1 MEKMKTGRKS
11 LRTTLFSALTAVI
24 IVLVLGFNLIS
35 NYFSIQKGLYVDLTP
50 EGLYSLTDAMV
61 RECSFVDDLDD
72 GDKQVEIIFCADPDV
87 LIGAQLL
94 RPIYF
99 MALQLQER
107 FDNIEVKT
115 VNPEY
120 DPTSVAVFKPTSLS
134 KIEIGDIIISYGGR
148 YRIQKPAS
156 FWSSGSDN
164 SITHYNGEYIM
175 ASCLMSVTAKN
186 RPVAYF
192 VTNHGETYY
201 DPENPSREENHY
213 AQALYD
219 LITGRGLEVKTLDLL
234 ASGGVP
240 EDCMLLVINNPRS
253 DFSVDPDRLSD
264 LSYISETEM
273 IDRYLV
279 NNQGS
284 LIVARDHA
292 LDENGKSRHPN
303 LDSFLC
309 DWGFE
314 FTDAVVE
321 DTDNHLGNS
330 ITTIYGEY
338 STDDDSFGALVY
350 SDFAALP
357 TAAKV
362 VFSDAGYITTS
373 FDRGNAFYESGD
385 NSERLF
391 MSFMD
396 SFDSAKAKA
405 KSDEFPQDGY
415 IDTVNQGNM
424 TLAAMTGRYH
434 LDGYTNVAKRS
445 NIFCVNSAS
454 FFSNEILGNYSYA
467 NHEVMSLLLEEMLF
481 NDQYASNELGGSSAN
496 FENYGGKKLADTSL
510 NITSKAQLEVNAF
523 PILLFAI
530 PVGALVCGI
539 VVYTKRKYL

>member
-1 MEKMKTGRKS
+1 MEKTKTGRKS
-11 LRTTLFSALTAVI
+11 LRTTLFTVLTAVI
-24 IVLVLGFNLIS
+24 IVVVLGFNLIS
-35 NYFSIQKGLYVDLTP
+35 NYFGIQKGLYVDLTP

-61 RECSFVDDLDD
+61 KECSFVDDLDD
-72 GDKQVEIIFCADPDV
+72 GDKQIEIIFCADPDT
-87 LIGAQLL
+87 LIGTQLL
-94 RPIYF
+94 RPTYF

-107 FDNIEVKT
+107 FDNLEVKT

-120 DPTSVAVFKPTSLS
+120 DPTAISAFKPTSLS

-148 YRIQKPAS
+148 YRIQKPVS
-156 FWSSGSDN
+156 FWAGGEETL
-164 SITHYNGEYIM
+164 THYNGEYTM
-175 ASCLMSVTAKN
+175 ASCLMSVTAMN

-201 DPENPSREENHY
+201 DPDNPAREENHY
-213 AQALYD
+213 AQAIYD

-234 ASGGVP
+234 AAGGVP

-253 DFSVDPDRLSD
+253 DFSVDPDKLSD

-303 LDSFLC
+303 LDTLLC
-309 DWGFE
+309 DWGFK
-314 FTDAVVE
+314 FTDTVVE
-321 DTDNHLGNS
+321 DPDNHLGNS
-330 ITTIYGEY
+330 QTTIYGEY
-338 STDDDSFGALVY
+338 STDEDSFGALVY
-350 SDFAALP
+350 SDFASLP

-373 FDRGNAFYESGD
+373 FDRGDAFYEAGD

-396 SFDSAKAKA
+396 SFDSAVA
-405 KSDEFPQDGY
+405 KSKDKDNPEYGY
-415 IDTVNQGNM
+415 NYTDNKGNM

-434 LDGYTNVAKRS
+434 LDSYTNVAKRS
-445 NIFCVNSAS
+445 NVFCVNSAS

-496 FENYGGKKLADTSL
+496 FENYGGKQLADISL

-523 PILLFAI
+523 PVLLFAI